1 MKNFKLFITLLLIFT
16 GIRSAYADAKPG
28 KQMLIEKYSE
38 QLKTTTTAKDSLR
51 ILYYIFDLSNRQGQ
65 IKTAWEIYHT
75 AGRANNVNAQLD
87 MLRNLSS
94 FYSANDS
101 MIQHLLK
108 LTDKITNEDA
118 RAATKTFI
126 TNQHIVRKSR
136 NPKDTQFQKMLL
148 DSITKSHN
156 LEGKDIYDKISI
168 LYQIIQYLGVDA
180 DGVLFKESLDTYG
193 ELVDELPASDYPLKN
208 QFYTSAAMIHSR
220 MNGNLEKAIIYDR
233 KLLEIIDQ
241 LQQMY
246 VKKNRK
252 FRNYDTSK
260 YISYRRMMSNYP
272 ALTDEEI
279 ESIHDSIVML
289 YNRDADVK
297 KAMDN
302 HGEAFAFYYMAT
314 KQYEKAVPALK
325 GMLED
330 KDLSSYNKQ
339 KYNAMLIEASKAIND
354 QKTYIE
360 SMERFIVHSNEIDS
374 MRKITMRREI
384 MLRDSIINA
393 PLLYNSSKQEEK
405 RLTNREHIKIEQT
418 LTIIASA
425 LAILLIIYVILYIRL
440 RRKLVRK

>member
-1 MKNFKLFITLLLIFT
+1 
-16 GIRSAYADAKPG
+16 
-28 KQMLIEKYSE
+28 
-38 QLKTTTTAKDSLR
+38 
-51 ILYYIFDLSNRQGQ
+51 
-65 IKTAWEIYHT
+65 
-75 AGRANNVNAQLD
+75 
-87 MLRNLSS
+87 
-94 FYSANDS
+94 
-101 MIQHLLK
+101 MIQ
-108 LTDKITNEDA
+108 
-118 RAATKTFI
+118 
-126 TNQHIVRKSR
+126 
-136 NPKDTQFQKMLL
+136 
-148 DSITKSHN
+148 
-156 LEGKDIYDKISI
+156 
-168 LYQIIQYLGVDA
+168 
-180 DGVLFKESLDTYG
+180 
-193 ELVDELPASDYPLKN
+193 
-208 QFYTSAAMIHSR
+208 SR